1 MNQKTPYNF
10 PPLRD
15 AFSPGL
21 DHPFLFFQ
29 KQDVDGLRMKCR
41 TGDAGLEYDKIRE
54 SVAEHLEH
62 KPSLAAP
69 RGDLSRYG
77 KPQFDAWI
85 ETDQKR
91 ICLLTNAALAAVV
104 EEDPSLVEATY
115 ELAHEFM
122 SWPRWVHPQL
132 PWMVVDLRSSTAL
145 MCMAIVYDFL
155 YDRLS
160 DSQRVEIESHCW
172 WRGLSELS
180 NDFSPRWTTHYNSNW
195 CAVCCTGVGTAALAF
210 AANGHQESDVYFD
223 LADKCARA
231 TWRFLDEFG
240 NNGAWVEGLTYW
252 EYGTGLAVTFA
263 HVLRS
268 VTGGAIDFFRHPSMA
283 DIGEFPLHGLLPPD
297 RWISFGDSYSMPW
310 ITPAHLKLAQ
320 EQKDGRHL
328 WYFKTLEPFYKTNQL
343 DIFRLLWWPEDVEP
357 VPTQFA
363 EQSVHF
369 PEVGWTIFRTDVAD
383 PEAMI
388 VPVKVGK
395 TVAPHGHADVGTFV
409 LHAGGDTI
417 IREFGIPRYGPDDW
431 RFRETNAHNL
441 PLIDGKGQLTDRPR
455 EGAIEVVELGG
466 DTETLVVDLTEPY
479 GNDSLE
485 YFQRSFTFERPDRL
499 LIVDRFSVNE
509 ELEIRSQFHC
519 SGEITPGEKTITIKS
534 GDTTLTVE
542 VDSDGPFKLSL
553 GEYVDLIP
561 NKRESAEPIT
571 IHHFAV
577 EAFVKPSSGRL
588 SYSFR
593 IK

>member
-1 MNQKTPYNF
+1 MKTPYPF
-10 PPLRD
+10 PSLKES
-15 AFSPGL
+15 FSTEQ
-21 DHPFLFFQ
+21 DHPFLFFHQ
-29 KQDVDGLRMKCR
+29 QDIDALRRKCR
-41 TGDAGLEYDKIRE
+41 TGDAGLEYDKIRA
-54 SVAEHLEH
+54 SVAEYLEH

-91 ICLLTNAALAAVV
+91 ICLLTNTALAAVV
-104 EEDPSLVEATY
+104 EDDGDLVEATY

-145 MCMAIVYDFL
+145 MCMAMVYDFL
-155 YDRLS
+155 YDRLT
-160 DSQRVEIESHCW
+160 DSQRVEIESICW

-180 NDFSPRWTTHYNSNW
+180 HDFSPRWATHYSSNW

-210 AANGHQESDVYFD
+210 AANGHQDQDVYFD
-223 LADKCARA
+223 LAEKCARA
-231 TWRFLDEFG
+231 TWKFLDEFG
-240 NNGAWVEGLTYW
+240 ENGAWVEGLTYW
-252 EYGTGLAVTFA
+252 EYGTGLALTFA

-268 VTGGAIDFFRHPSMA
+268 VTGGAVDLFQHPAMQE
-283 DIGEFPLHGLLPPD
+283 IGEFPLHGLLPPD

-328 WYFKTLEPFYKTNQL
+328 WYFNTLEPFYKTNQL
-343 DIFRLLWWPEDVEP
+343 DIFRVLWWPEGVDP
-357 VPTQFA
+357 VPVEFS
-363 EQSVHF
+363 EQSAHF
-369 PEVGWTIFRTDVAD
+369 PEVGWTIFRADVAD
-383 PEAMI
+383 PDAMI

-409 LHAGGDTI
+409 LHAGGKTI
-417 IREFGIPRYGPDDW
+417 IREFGIPRYGPDDG

-455 EGAIEVVELGG
+455 LGVIEHVELGG
-466 DTETLVVDLTEPY
+466 DTESLVVDLTEPY
-479 GNDSLE
+479 GNASLVS
-485 YFQRSFTFERPDRL
+485 FRRSFTFKRPDTL
-499 LIVDRFSVNE
+499 LIEDHFSVNE
-509 ELEIRSQFHC
+509 EIEIRSQFHYSGDVVLGEKSLTVN
-519 SGEITPGEKTITIKS
+519 SGEITLAFEF
-534 GDTTLTVE
+534 
-542 VDSDGPFKLSL
+542 DSEEPYELSL
-553 GEYVDLIP
+553 GQYDDLIP
-561 NKRESAEPIT
+561 NKRESAEPVT

-577 EAFVKPSSGRL
+577 ETRVKPSGGCL
-588 SYSFR
+588 SYSFK
-593 IK
+593 IQ